1 MPLSA
6 RTNRA
11 CVAPIGVHSQIIAGA
26 SPIGLDKVGPA
37 TPKNTR
43 STTLEGGGLKPPDP
57 LQMESRASLQCHL
70 KNVPHTGSLT
80 TCPASPIATATEQ
93 DEVLGLAVAHNAH
106 NALFSI
112 QGLEQSPAFNA
123 ECKVSRMHSMLNAIQ
138 CIACWLHSMLNASNA
153 RCYRPH
159 ACHRP
164 QLDCQQRARNG
175 GKQAKKVTCEA
186 YMSL

>member
-1 MPLSA
+1 
-6 RTNRA
+6 
-11 CVAPIGVHSQIIAGA
+11 G
-26 SPIGLDKVGPA
+26 D
-37 TPKNTR
+37 
-43 STTLEGGGLKPPDP
+43 
-57 LQMESRASLQCHL
+57 
-70 KNVPHTGSLT
+70 
-80 TCPASPIATATEQ
+80 
-93 DEVLGLAVAHNAH
+93 HNAH

-175 GKQAKKVTCEA
+175 GKQAKKVKYEV